1 MNGHLEENNPIL
13 RGRFFPMCHV
23 PPRIQ
28 VMGGSFKCWL
38 IQKVFF
44 SVGSGD
50 DGRPQG
56 PPGPQGPKG
65 DQGEMGL
72 MGIPGI
78 PGIPGV
84 PK

>member
-13 RGRFFPMCHV
+13 RGRYDHHV
-23 PPRIQ
+23 PFFTTYPS
-28 VMGGSFKCWL
+28 VTGGSSKCFQL

-72 MGIPGI
+72 VGI